1 MTFDG
6 KRTTAFRCNL
16 FHKTLSRAHIDV
28 WVGVAFLVL
37 WILPLLL
44 ALVADDHG
52 LCPFSSFVFGQLVA
66 RVFLPENYL
75 IPPPAEARRF

>member
-6 KRTTAFRCNL
+6 KRTTAFRYNL